1 LPVAAHFATI
11 LSIFKTG
18 GETMSVLQNSIHDL
32 EKKFTAELNAVT
44 TAEQLEAIRIHYLG
58 RSGLVAGLMAELKS
72 LSLEEKRTMGPELNK
87 LKEALT
93 ASFEATK
100 ARLEKEQEAAA
111 LKAAEGFDVT
121 SYQYYGKGSLHPY
134 TLITQEIETLLISM
148 GFTIVEGPEVE
159 TPWYNFEALNIP
171 EHHPAREQ
179 HDTFWLTLPG
189 YLLRTHTS
197 SVQIHAMET
206 HKPPMSVAVLG
217 RTYRHE
223 ATDASHD
230 FVFRQ
235 LECLVVDKNISMTN
249 LIGFTRNFFQ
259 KLFNRPDLQIRV
271 RSSFFPF
278 VEPGIEIDIS
288 CPFCENGCAVCKRS
302 RWIEIGGAGL
312 VHPHV
317 LKAGGI
323 DPEQWSAFALG
334 FGIERMGMLKY
345 QIDDIRLFKSLSLDY
360 LKQF

>member
-1 LPVAAHFATI
+1 
-11 LSIFKTG
+11 
-18 GETMSVLQNSIHDL
+18 MSALQNSINEL
-32 EKKFTAELNAVT
+32 EKKFTTSLAGVT
-44 TAEQLEAIRIHYLG
+44 TAEQLEAVRVQFLG
-58 RSGLVAGLMAELKS
+58 RSGLLAALMTELKN
-72 LSLEEKRTMGPELNK
+72 LSLEEKRSMGPELNK
-87 LKEALT
+87 LKETLNAE
-93 ASFEATK
+93 FEAAK
-100 ARLEKEQEAAA
+100 ARLERAAEALAR
-111 LKAAEGFDVT
+111 KQSEGFDVT
-121 SYQYYGKGSLHPY
+121 SYHHYPKGSLHPY

-171 EHHPAREQ
+171 ENHPAREQ

-189 YLLRTHTS
+189 YLMRTHTS
-197 SVQIHAMET
+197 SVQIHAMEN

-235 LECLVVDKNISMTN
+235 LECLVIDKNISMAS
-249 LIGFTRNFFQ
+249 LIGFTKNFFQ
-259 KLFNRPDLQIRV
+259 KLFNRSDLQIRV
-271 RSSFFPF
+271 RSSYFPF
-278 VEPGIEIDIS
+278 VEPGIEIDIT
-288 CPFCENGCAVCKRS
+288 CPFCEAGCAVCKQRQ
-302 RWIEIGGAGL
+302 WIEIGGAGL

-323 DPEQWSAFALG
+323 DPEQWSGFALG

-345 QIDDIRLFKSLSLDY
+345 QIDDIRLFKSLSIDY

>member
-1 LPVAAHFATI
+1 
-11 LSIFKTG
+11 
-18 GETMSVLQNSIHDL
+18 MSALQNSMNEL
-32 EKKFTAELNAVT
+32 EKKFTTSLAGVT
-44 TAEQLEAIRIHYLG
+44 TAEQLEAVRVQFLG
-58 RSGLVAGLMAELKS
+58 RSGLLAALMTELKN
-72 LSLEEKRTMGPELNK
+72 LSLEEKRSMGPELNK
-87 LKEALT
+87 LKETLNGE
-93 ASFEATK
+93 FEAAK
-100 ARLEKEQEAAA
+100 ARLERAAEALAR
-111 LKAAEGFDVT
+111 KQSEGFDVT
-121 SYQYYGKGSLHPY
+121 SYHHYPKGSLHPY

-171 EHHPAREQ
+171 ENHPAREQ

-189 YLLRTHTS
+189 YLMRTHTS
-197 SVQIHAMET
+197 SVQIHAMEN

-235 LECLVVDKNISMTN
+235 LECLVIDKNISMAS
-249 LIGFTRNFFQ
+249 LIGFTKNFFQ
-259 KLFNRPDLQIRV
+259 KLFNRSDLQIRV
-271 RSSFFPF
+271 RSSYFPF
-278 VEPGIEIDIS
+278 VEPGIEIDIT
-288 CPFCENGCAVCKRS
+288 CPFCEAGCAVCKQRQ
-302 RWIEIGGAGL
+302 WIEIGGAGL

-323 DPEQWSAFALG
+323 DPEQWSGFALG

-345 QIDDIRLFKSLSLDY
+345 QIDDIRLFKSLSIDY

>member
-1 LPVAAHFATI
+1 
-11 LSIFKTG
+11 
-18 GETMSVLQNSIHDL
+18 MSALKNSIEQL
-32 EKKFTAELNAVT
+32 EKNFTQELKAVVS
-44 TAEQLEAIRIHYLG
+44 AEQLETLRIKYLG
-58 RSGLVAGLMAELKS
+58 RSGLITGLMSELKN
-72 LSLEEKRTMGPELNK
+72 LSLDEKRVMGPELNK
-87 LKEALT
+87 LKESMT
-93 ASFEATK
+93 AAFDAIKQRIE
-100 ARLEKEQEAAA
+100 RQQEEAA

-121 SYQYYGKGSLHPY
+121 SYHYAPKGSLHPY

-179 HDTFWLTLPG
+179 HDTFWLNLPG
-189 YLLRTHTS
+189 FLMRTHTS

-206 HKPPMSVAVLG
+206 RKPPMSVAVLG

-235 LECLVVDKNISMTN
+235 LECLVIDKNISMAH
-249 LIGFTRNFFQ
+249 LIGFTKNFFQ

-271 RSSFFPF
+271 RSSYFPF

-288 CPFCENGCAVCKRS
+288 CPFCSEGCAVCKQR

-312 VHPHV
+312 VHPRV
-317 LKAGGI
+317 LAACKI
-323 DPEQWSAFALG
+323 DPEQWGGFALG

-345 QIDDIRLFKSLSLDY
+345 QIDDIRLFKSLSLEY